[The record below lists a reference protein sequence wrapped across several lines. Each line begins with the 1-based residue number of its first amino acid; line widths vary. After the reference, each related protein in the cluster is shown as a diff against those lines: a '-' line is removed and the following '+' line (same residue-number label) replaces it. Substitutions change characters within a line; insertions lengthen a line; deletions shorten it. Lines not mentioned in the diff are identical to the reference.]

1 MTIADSAS
9 PESLSA
15 SAAAAAATEK
25 STEPRLPMLPNWDG
39 AAAAAAA
46 GVEVVTEGA
55 DAVGP
60 TDFRTA
66 TMKLELRKV
75 FLENNMLYR
84 LKF

>member
-15 SAAAAAATEK
+15 SAAAAATEK

-39 AAAAAAA
+39 AAA